1 MTLTITTEDRVASI
15 IEAVKKRLPLGCH
28 DSDAM
33 YDCCTIIDEFHSNMR
48 EHVAPDNDGVSWWL
62 TVAYRSGVICL
73 CFQYKGEPF
82 DPTEVADAEPLPIE
96 DRPIGGLGLSLIS
109 ELSDKIDY
117 TYRNGMNTLH
127 VEVGTIGIPK
137 EEDPCL

>member
-15 IEAVKKRLPLGCH
+15 IEAVKNRLPSDCH
-28 DSDAM
+28 DSDVM

-48 EHVAPDNDGVSWWL
+48 EHVAPDKHSVSWRL

-73 CFQYKGEPF
+73 CFQYKGERF
-82 DPTEVADAEPLPIE
+82 DPTGADEVEPLPIE
-96 DRPIGGLGLSLIS
+96 DRSIGGLGLSLIS

-117 TYRNGMNTLH
+117 TYRNGMNTLN

-137 EEDPCL
+137 EDDPCL